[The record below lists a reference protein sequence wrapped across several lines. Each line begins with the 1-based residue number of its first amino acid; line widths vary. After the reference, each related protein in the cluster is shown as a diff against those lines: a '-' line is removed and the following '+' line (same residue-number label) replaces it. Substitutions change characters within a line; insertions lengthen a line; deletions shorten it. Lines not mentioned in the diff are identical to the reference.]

1 MPSIRSILLLG
12 LSICSF
18 CRAEVKPEKN
28 SELSLDEV
36 VRWLPEESVNAA
48 LRANLAPKYRD
59 GVFEHGK
66 KAIEAIKNAD
76 PRLAAKVVDEALQ
89 RELEKPELK
98 KRQDNSTSTTTTTE
112 TSSKTEKTT
121 TQKTTTKKTTTTTNG
136 SPNPPPG
143 QFIPLFNPL
152 RFGSFSRS
160 ADTRGDI
167 GTAESRMS
175 NSAVRLEP
183 SKSPERPR
191 VIITTLYCG
200 RPNGR
205 IPSASLVLESE
216 RLLETTTRTP
226 SEQVV
231 VIRSAAKGDPF
242 LQF

>member
-1 MPSIRSILLLG
+1 MPSILSILLLG
-12 LSICSF
+12 LSICSL

-89 RELEKPELK
+89 RELEKPELM
-98 KRQDNSTSTTTTTE
+98 KRQNSSTSVTTTTE
-112 TSSKTEKTT
+112 TSGTTETT
-121 TQKTTTKKTTTTTNG
+121 TTEKTTTTTNG

-143 QFIPLFNPL
+143 QCTSLFNAL
-152 RFGSFSRS
+152 FFGSSSRS

-167 GTAESRMS
+167 GAVETRTS
-175 NSAVRLEP
+175 NSAGRMES
-183 SKSPERPR
+183 SKSLERPR
-191 VIITTLYCG
+191 VIIMTLYGG
-200 RPNGR
+200 RTNGQILR
-205 IPSASLVLESE
+205 HRWFLNASD
-216 RLLETTTRTP
+216 R
-226 SEQVV
+226 
-231 VIRSAAKGDPF
+231 
-242 LQF
+242 